1 LDRSATKRI
10 GRTSPRAN
18 ADIMTRIAR
27 GIGLRIG
34 EQTAWMTREV
44 APWRVLASTTSAT

>member
-1 LDRSATKRI
+1 M

-18 ADIMTRIAR
+18 DDIMTRTIR

-34 EQTAWMTREV
+34 EQTAWTMREL
-44 APWRVLASTTSAT
+44 AP